1 MREIRLTEADFRE
14 ISTDVAADLLMEAE
28 RHGVKPTII
37 GLITAMF
44 CARLDDALF
53 KDDELEV
60 E

>member
-1 MREIRLTEADFRE
+1 MKEIRLTEEDFKE
-14 ISTDVAADLLMEAE
+14 ISTDVAADFLMEAE
-28 RHGVKPTII
+28 KHGVKPMVL

-53 KDDELEV
+53 KEDKLEV